1 VRRVCAWC
9 GVELGSGGKSR
20 GGVITHGICEACRQR
35 FFSAPIQHGLQEL
48 LDRLPVPVLVV
59 DQDVRVRG
67 ANRAARE
74 VLGKSLDDVRGRLG
88 GEAIECVHAG
98 EPGGCGRS
106 LHCKGCV
113 IRSMVTDTFVNG
125 TDHDQVPTT
134 QEVVPAQASQPV
146 QLSVSTEKFGGLVL
160 LRIERRGTR
169 AA

>member
-9 GVELGSGGKSR
+9 GVELGSGVE
-20 GGVITHGICEACRQR
+20 GGVITHGICAACRQR
-35 FFSAPIQHGLQEL
+35 FFSTAGRDGLQEL
-48 LDRLPVPVLVV
+48 LDRLPMPVLVV
-59 DQDVRVRG
+59 DEDVRVRG

-74 VLGKSLDDVRGRLG
+74 VLGKSLDDVQGRLG

-98 EPGGCGRS
+98 EPGGCGRT
-106 LHCKGCV
+106 LHCRGCV

-125 TDHDQVPTT
+125 TDHDQVPAT
-134 QEVVPAQASQPV
+134 QDIGAARASQPA